1 MAEGTLN
8 TILRK
13 LVIIA
18 LFIYFATRV
27 YVAYSKLDAGKIGT
41 LFNRI
46 TETTVQVVTHVTWRF
61 AIARFEVNSIIS
73 VKKLVSRNHFMCL
86 PRN

>member
-1 MAEGTLN
+1 MKCDSVAVNLARMAEGTL
-8 TILRK
+8 TSILRK
-13 LVIIA
+13 LVILA

-46 TETTVQVVTHVTWRF
+46 TETTVQVG
-61 AIARFEVNSIIS
+61 I
-73 VKKLVSRNHFMCL
+73 
-86 PRN
+86 

>member
-1 MAEGTLN
+1 MPDTTFT

-13 LVIIA
+13 LVILA

-46 TETTVQVVTHVTWRF
+46 TETTVL
-61 AIARFEVNSIIS
+61 VNNLINIS
-73 VKKLVSRNHFMCL
+73 LLRLEINYLYSFVHFRKKLVNAANDYC
-86 PRN
+86 

>member
-1 MAEGTLN
+1 MATGTGSIKSSNPVPKSAIRNLVKMAEGSTFT

-13 LVIIA
+13 LVILA

-46 TETTVQVVTHVTWRF
+46 TETTVQVTF
-61 AIARFEVNSIIS
+61 NINDIIS
-73 VKKLVSRNHFMCL
+73 ET
-86 PRN
+86 

>member
-46 TETTVQVVTHVTWRF
+46 TEVTVQVGY
-61 AIARFEVNSIIS
+61 
-73 VKKLVSRNHFMCL
+73 L
-86 PRN
+86 